1 LLRLKLSCAAR
12 QVLRRSLGL
21 TAACPPHW
29 PSLNLFFGLKIF
41 SLLILKISLSIGG
54 KDLKRIAV
62 LTSGGDA
69 PGMNAAIR
77 AVVRKSIYHRLEIF
91 GIKRGFAG
99 LINGEI
105 QPMHLGSVADIIHRG
120 GTILHTARSP
130 EFQTQEGQKK
140 ALEFLQE
147 KEIEGLIVIGGDGSF
162 RGAKALEEAGF
173 VTVGVPATID
183 NDIPCTDFCIGF
195 DTAINTVIDAINK
208 VRDTATSH
216 ERIYVIEV
224 MGRHTG
230 HIALAAG
237 LAGGAESIIVP
248 EAPFDLTEVC
258 NRLKRGVQRGKLH
271 SIILVAEGAAGAI
284 HVGEEIKSQ
293 MQMEVRVTILGHL
306 QRGGT
311 PTAFD
316 RILASRMGA
325 KAVDLLL
332 EGRGNHAVG
341 YIKGEI
347 KAVPYEKLFAS
358 KKEFSWEDYNLAA
371 ILAI

>member
-1 LLRLKLSCAAR
+1 MK
-12 QVLRRSLGL
+12 
-21 TAACPPHW
+21 
-29 PSLNLFFGLKIF
+29 K
-41 SLLILKISLSIGG
+41 
-54 KDLKRIAV
+54 IAV

-99 LINGEI
+99 LINREI
-105 QPMHLGSVADIIHRG
+105 TPLHLGSVADIIHRG

-130 EFQTQEGQKK
+130 EFLTPEGQQKGV
-140 ALEFLQE
+140 EFLQE
-147 KEIEGLIVIGGDGSF
+147 AEIEGLIVIGGDGSF
-162 RGAKALEEAGF
+162 RGAKVLEKAGIM
-173 VTVGVPATID
+173 TVGVPATID
-183 NDIPCTDFCIGF
+183 NDIPCTDFSIGF
-195 DTAINTVIDAINK
+195 DTAVNTVTDAINK
-208 VRDTATSH
+208 LRDTATSH

-224 MGRHTG
+224 MGRNTG

-258 NRLKRGVQRGKLH
+258 NRLRRGLQRGKKH
-271 SIILVAEGAAGAI
+271 SIILVAEGAASALQ
-284 HVGEEIKSQ
+284 VGEEIKKH
-293 MQMEVRVTILGHL
+293 MEMEVRVTILGHL

-325 KAVDLLL
+325 MAVDLLL
-332 EGRGNHAVG
+332 QGQGNHAIG
-341 YIKGEI
+341 YLKGEI
-347 KAVPYEKLFAS
+347 KPVPYEEIHAG
-358 KKEFSWEDYNLAA
+358 KKEFLWDDYHLAG